1 VGRNVVVVGL
11 QWGDEGKGKIV
22 DLIAPGTRYV
32 VRWQGGNNAGH
43 TVVVDGRKLVFHLL
57 PSGILHAGT
66 TCVIANGVV
75 VDPEVLVSEIDQVE
89 ARGEHMDS
97 RRLVISSEAHVIMPY
112 HRTLD
117 RLREAALGAHKIG
130 TTGRGIG
137 PTYEDKVGR
146 RGVRV
151 SDLLDETALRRRLAR
166 VLPEKNRM
174 IAEWYGGTALTEDE
188 IVAWAAPLA
197 ERLASL
203 VTDTVELLDR
213 ANRAG
218 EGILFEGAQGTFLD
232 VDHGTYPYVT
242 SSSTVAGGACAGAGV
257 GPTSIHAVVGIA
269 KAYATRVGSGP
280 FPTEAAGQDEERLRA
295 RGAEFGATTG
305 RPRRCGWF
313 DAVLMRHAVRLNG
326 VTNLAITKLDVLSGL
341 DRIPVAV
348 AYADTEGVPSGADA
362 LEAARP
368 IYEELPGW
376 SEDLTACRRWEDLP
390 PAVHAYLGRLEAL
403 VGVPIGLVSVGP
415 DRAQVLIRD
424 PIFLPAPAAAR

>member
-1 VGRNVVVVGL
+1 MRNVVLVGL

-22 DLIAPGTRYV
+22 DLIAPAMRYV

-43 TVVVDGRKLVFHLL
+43 TVVVDGKKLVFHLL
-57 PSGILHAGT
+57 PSGILHAGI

-75 VDPEVLVSEIDQVE
+75 IDPEVLVRELDQIA
-89 ARGEHMDS
+89 ARGD
-97 RRLVISSEAHVIMPY
+97 RLDRGRFVVSTEAHVIMPY

-117 RLREAALGAHKIG
+117 RLREAALGDRKIG

-137 PTYEDKVGR
+137 PTYEDKVAR

-151 SDLLDETALRRRLAR
+151 ADLLDPASLRARLAG

-174 IAEWYGGTALTEDE
+174 ITEWYGGEAITEE
-188 IVAWAAPLA
+188 QILAWAEPLAARLAPLA
-197 ERLASL
+197 A
-203 VTDTVELLDR
+203 DTVDLLDR

-218 EGILFEGAQGTFLD
+218 EAILFEGAQGTFLD
-232 VDHGTYPYVT
+232 VDHGTYPFVT

-269 KAYATRVGSGP
+269 KAYSTRVGSGP
-280 FPTEAAGQDEERLRA
+280 FPTEAEGEAEEGLRA

-313 DAVLMRHAVRLNG
+313 DAVLTRHAVRLNG
-326 VTNLAITKLDVLSGL
+326 VTHLCITKLDVLSGL
-341 DRIPVAV
+341 RSIPVAV
-348 AYADTEGVPSGADA
+348 AYEGLQGVPAGAAA
-362 LEAARP
+362 LAAARP
-368 IYEELPGW
+368 VYEHIPGW
-376 SEDLTACRRWEDLP
+376 SEDLSACRRWEDLP
-390 PAVHAYLGRLEAL
+390 PAALAYLERLEAL

-415 DRAQVLIRD
+415 DRAQVLARD
-424 PIFLPAPAAAR
+424 PLFMPGASPQ